1 MKRLITEYDVLRL
14 IRLGAA
20 EIEVGENDIITPLA
34 LDRIRHANLKI
45 IKRSEEELLKSA
57 QASSGKKTCVIG
69 SDHTGVKLKAV
80 LVDEL
85 KKKSFNV
92 IDIGTFSE
100 ESVDYPDYA
109 FAVAKKVSLNEVDF
123 GILIDATGIPS
134 AIAANKLPGIRAA
147 TCYNDF
153 SAKSSRE
160 HNDANILVLGAKTL
174 REDEAKSIL
183 NVWLTSE
190 FLGERHQ
197 KRLDKIS
204 AVEQRLLKKF

>member
-1 MKRLITEYDVLRL
+1 MNRLITEYDVNKL
-14 IRLGAA
+14 IKLGAS

-34 LDRIRHANLKI
+34 FDRIHHTKLKI
-45 IKRSEEELLKSA
+45 IKRTEAELANSMLDSDY
-57 QASSGKKTCVIG
+57 KKTYAIG
-69 SDHTGVKLKAV
+69 ADHTGFKLKSI
-80 LVDEL
+80 LIEEL
-85 KKKSFNV
+85 KRKSIKV
-92 IDIGTFSE
+92 IDVGTFSE
-100 ESVDYPDYA
+100 ESVDYPDFA
-109 FAVAKKVSLNEVDF
+109 FAVAKKVSLQEVDF

-160 HNDANILVLGAKTL
+160 HNNANILVIGARTL
-174 REDEAKSIL
+174 SESEAKSIMEI
-183 NVWLTSE
+183 WLGSE

-204 AVEQRLLKKF
+204 AVEQKILKRF

>member
-1 MKRLITEYDVLRL
+1 MKKLITEFDVLKL
-14 IRLGAA
+14 IRLGAT
-20 EIEVGENDIITPLA
+20 EIEIDENVIITPLA
-34 LDRIRHANLKI
+34 YDRIRHSNLKI
-45 IKRSEEELLKSA
+45 IKRSSEEILKNS
-57 QASSGKKTCVIG
+57 QASILPKKCVIG

-85 KKKSFNV
+85 KRKSFNV

-109 FAVAKKVSLNEVDF
+109 FAVAKKVLLNEVDF

-160 HNDANILVLGAKTL
+160 HNNANILVLGAKTL
-174 REDEAKSIL
+174 SNDEAKSIL
-183 NVWLTSE
+183 NIWLTTD

-197 KRLDKIS
+197 RRLDKIS
-204 AVEQRLLKKF
+204 AVEQKLLKKF